1 MINKFSLLFIIL
13 LILNSCGYEPVYS
26 KKNLNFSIGNIEKN
40 NTSLNNKFS
49 QAIKNFS
56 KGKETNKINIR
67 IQSKKEIS
75 IKSKDTKGNS
85 LVFELK
91 LTLKI
96 KNLDKSDIKERT
108 FTKKINYKNS
118 DDKFKL
124 QQYENELEKILI
136 TKLVEDLINYLSSIQ

>member
-96 KNLDKSDIKERT
+96 KKLSFYIK
-108 FTKKINYKNS
+108 N
-118 DDKFKL
+118 
-124 QQYENELEKILI
+124 
-136 TKLVEDLINYLSSIQ
+136 